1 MSVSLKRKQISSG
14 LSVTQKVFVRSRRG
28 KASKIVR
35 EHYLRDDIPCGSQAC
50 EACDE
55 YYLPDPSGLVKPPI
69 LSSMPLKIE
78 KDGIGQHYVIP
89 DTNVV
94 LNAIDMLEND
104 KVFYDVIIPQTVL
117 EEVRNKSYPIYMRL
131 RGLCKSEDK
140 RFVVFHNEFKAD
152 TYLERNVGESMN
164 DYNDRLIR
172 KCASF
177 YGEHLKNANISIIL
191 ITGDRA
197 NCEKAQ
203 KNGILTMTLPKYVS
217 LLPNSDELQDML
229 PTSREFSS
237 NYQEIKYPSYLSAA
251 RLIGGVKAGSLH
263 QGVINISSYNFL
275 EGTVSV
281 PNLPKPLLILGRENL
296 NRAFNGDKVVVEIL
310 PKSSWKQPSTEIVDE
325 EAVNKN
331 GIGDDDDNEVI
342 ITDKERIML
351 AQEAIKAQKVAP
363 QGEKDDQDSIVPTG
377 RVVGIIK
384 RSWRLYVGQL
394 SPNSIDQNNNSGYAA
409 KNCFVILMDRTLPKI
424 RIRTRRSRA
433 LAGKRI
439 VIAVDSW
446 PATSKFPQGH
456 YVRTLGDIE
465 DKEAEEEA
473 ILLEHDIEYRP
484 FSKNVLDC
492 LPKEGHA
499 WKVPE
504 NLNNG
509 DQLLAK
515 REDLRDRLICSID
528 PPGCVDIDDALHA
541 KKLSNGN
548 YEVGVHIADVTHFV
562 KPGTAIDQE
571 AASRGTTVYLVD
583 KRIDMLPSLLGTDLC
598 SLMANVDRYAFSV
611 IWEMNDKAEIQ
622 NVKFTKS
629 IIRSRH
635 AFSYEEAQM
644 RMDDEKNQDPLTQDL
659 RILLRLSK
667 ILKKRRLDAGALN
680 LASPEVRVH
689 MDSETSDPS
698 EVEVKQLLEANSLV
712 EEFMLAANISVA
724 RRIYEAFPQVA
735 MLRRHATPPAT
746 NFEALNDMLRVRKGM
761 SISVES
767 SKALADSLDRCV
779 DPKDPYFNTL
789 VRILATRCMTA
800 AEYFTAG
807 SFSYPEFH
815 HYGLAV
821 NIYTHFTSPIRRYC
835 DDIVHRQLAAAIGYE
850 TLSKLHMDK
859 DKMDLIVKNINKR
872 HRNAQFAGRASIN
885 YYVGQVMKNAEA
897 VEHGYVIKVFSNGIV
912 VLIPRYGLENL
923 IKLDV
928 LGQVNTAVFDAEKYK
943 LTFKNNDGK
952 ERVIT
957 LFENVD
963 VYVKTE
969 LDKFTGKR
977 KVLLSLK

>member
-1 MSVSLKRKQISSG
+1 MSTSLKRKQISSG

-55 YYLPDPSGLVKPPI
+55 YYFPDPSGFVRHPV
-69 LSSMPLKIE
+69 LSKTPLKIE
-78 KDGIGQHYVIP
+78 KKSIGKHYVIP

-140 RFVVFHNEFKAD
+140 RFVVFHNEFKAS
-152 TYLERNVGESMN
+152 TYLERKIGETMN

-172 KCASF
+172 KCAIF
-177 YGEHLKNANISIIL
+177 YGEHLQDAGISIVL
-191 ITGDRA
+191 VTGDRA
-197 NCEKAQ
+197 NREKAQ
-203 KNGILTMTLPKYVS
+203 KNSILTLSLPEYIS
-217 LLPNSDELQDML
+217 LLPNSIELQDML
-229 PTSREFSS
+229 PTSGEFSS
-237 NYQEIKYPSYLSAA
+237 NYKEIKYPSYFSAA
-251 RLIGGVKAGSLH
+251 RLIGGIKAGSLH
-263 QGVINISSYNFL
+263 QGTINISSYNFL
-275 EGTVSV
+275 EGTVAV

-310 PKSSWKQPSTEIVDE
+310 PKNNWKKPSTKIIDE
-325 EAVNKN
+325 EAVNQN
-331 GIGDDDDNEVI
+331 GIGDDDDEIMV
-342 ITDKERIML
+342 TDKERIVL
-351 AQEAIKAQKVAP
+351 AQEAVKAQKAFL
-363 QGEKDDQDSIVPTG
+363 QDGDDDQKSIVPTG

-394 SPNSIDQNNNSGYAA
+394 SPNSIDQNNNSGYSA

-439 VIAVDSW
+439 VVAVDSW
-446 PATSKFPQGH
+446 SESSKFPQGH

-465 DKEAEEEA
+465 DKDAEEEA

-492 LPKEGHA
+492 LPKEGHN

-504 NLNNG
+504 NLKNG

-541 KKLSNGN
+541 RKLSNGN

-611 IWEMNDKAEIQ
+611 IWEMSDKAEIK

-644 RMDDEKNQDPLTQDL
+644 RMDDKEKQDPLTQDL

-667 ILKKRRLDAGALN
+667 ILKKKRLDAGALN

-724 RRIYEAFPQVA
+724 RKIYETFPQVA

-761 SISVES
+761 SLSVES

-821 NIYTHFTSPIRRYC
+821 DIYTHFTSPIRRYC
-835 DDIVHRQLAAAIGYE
+835 DDIVHRQLSAAINYE
-850 TLSKLHMDK
+850 SLSKLHMDK
-859 DKMDLIVKNINKR
+859 DKMDLIVKNINRR

-912 VLIPRYGLENL
+912 VLIPKYGLESL

-928 LGQVNTAVFDAEKYK
+928 LGQVDTAIFDAENYK
-943 LTFKNNDGK
+943 LTFKNGDDQ
-952 ERVIT
+952 ETVIT
-957 LFENVD
+957 LFDNVE

-977 KVLLSLK
+977 KVLLSFK